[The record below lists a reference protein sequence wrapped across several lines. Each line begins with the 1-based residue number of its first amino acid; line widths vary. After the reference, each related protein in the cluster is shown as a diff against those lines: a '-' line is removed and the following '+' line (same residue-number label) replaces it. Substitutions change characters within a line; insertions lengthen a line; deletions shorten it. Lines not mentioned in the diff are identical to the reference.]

1 MESVSLA
8 SPMEKSALAIA
19 DGETQIDGEFK
30 FGIAD
35 GENASRVFADGDA
48 SLRIDIQG
56 PPPPPPRFGAALGL
70 ERVLAQY
77 SCRRSAR
84 P

>member
-48 SLRIDIQG
+48 SLRIDIQA
-56 PPPPPPRFGAALGL
+56 PPPRFGAALGL